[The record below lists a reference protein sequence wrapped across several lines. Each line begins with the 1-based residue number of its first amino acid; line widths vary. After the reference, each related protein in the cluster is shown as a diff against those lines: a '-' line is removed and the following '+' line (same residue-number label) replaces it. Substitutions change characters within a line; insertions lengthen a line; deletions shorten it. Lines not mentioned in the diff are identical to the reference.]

1 MENGVLNWGD
11 SRLLTETP
19 CDYSYQRK
27 EEKGWVFI
35 KERTTNIVKGG
46 FAFVVNGVDIG
57 VKNEG
62 NWSLTDFLFL
72 VPTST
77 IKENSLNS
85 EST

>member
-1 MENGVLNWGD
+1 MD
-11 SRLLTETP
+11 
-19 CDYSYQRK
+19 
-27 EEKGWVFI
+27 
-35 KERTTNIVKGG
+35 IVKGE
-46 FAFVVNGVDIG
+46 FAFVVYGVDNG

-62 NWSLTDFLFL
+62 ISSLTDFLFL